1 MVSINRKIREIIS
14 YYKLSDRQFALKI
27 GVTQSV
33 IGSMFQKDTEPSSK
47 VIQLTASAFPEISL
61 EWFIRGKGD
70 MFKSQNKE
78 IEGTNKL
85 VDTIAT
91 FPNFLNTKSGM
102 IDRIKDI
109 IKLSG
114 LSDRAFALKC
124 GINQQTLFNQLKGIR
139 AISLDTVLSIYK
151 TFPDVST
158 NWLLLGEG
166 DMLKSQSRETERIN
180 KLVDTIATLQESIN
194 TKSETIALLNEK
206 IKLLESQIEK

>member
-14 YYKLSDRQFALKI
+14 YYKLSDRQFDLKI

-85 VDTIAT
+85 VYTIAT

-124 GINQQTLFNQLKGIR
+124 GINQPTLFNQLKGIR

>member
-14 YYKLSDRQFALKI
+14 YYKLSDRQFDLKI
-27 GVTQSV
+27 GVTQ
-33 IGSMFQKDTEPSSK
+33 SMFQKDTEPSSK

>member
-1 MVSINRKIREIIS
+1 MITRIESLRDYFGLSTRAFAIKCGLKQPTLDKQLKRLRSVSADTIIAIC
-14 YYKLSDRQFALKI
+14 K
-27 GVTQSV
+27 T
-33 IGSMFQKDTEPSSK
+33 
-47 VIQLTASAFPEISL
+47 FPEISL

-85 VDTIAT
+85 VDTTAT

-139 AISLDTVLSIYK
+139 AISLDTVISICK
-151 TFPDVST
+151 TFPEISRD
-158 NWLLLGEG
+158 WLLLGEG
-166 DMLKSQSRETERIN
+166 DMLKSQSRET
-180 KLVDTIATLQESIN
+180 DTIATQQESIN

>member
-1 MVSINRKIREIIS
+1 MVSINRKVREIIS

-33 IGSMFQKDTEPSSK
+33 IGSMFQKGTEPSSK
-47 VIQLTASAFPEISL
+47 VIQLTASTFPEISL
-61 EWFIRGKGD
+61 EWFIRGEGN

-78 IEGTNKL
+78 IERTNKL
-85 VDTIAT
+85 VDTTAT
-91 FPNFLNTKSGM
+91 FPNFLNTKSEM

-109 IKLSG
+109 IKFSG

-124 GINQQTLFNQLKGIR
+124 GINQPTLFNQLKGIR
-139 AISLDTVLSIYK
+139 AISLDTVLSVCK
-151 TFPDVST
+151 RFPDVST

-166 DMLKSQSRETERIN
+166 DMFKSQSREMERIN

-206 IKLLESQIEK
+206 IKQLESQIEK

>member
-1 MVSINRKIREIIS
+1 MIS
-14 YYKLSDRQFALKI
+14 
-27 GVTQSV
+27 
-33 IGSMFQKDTEPSSK
+33 
-47 VIQLTASAFPEISL
+47 
-61 EWFIRGKGD
+61 
-70 MFKSQNKE
+70 
-78 IEGTNKL
+78 
-85 VDTIAT
+85 
-91 FPNFLNTKSGM
+91 
-102 IDRIKDI
+102 RIKDI

-124 GINQQTLFNQLKGIR
+124 GINQPTLFNQLKGIR

-166 DMLKSQSRETERIN
+166 DMFKSQSRETERIN

>member
-124 GINQQTLFNQLKGIR
+124 GINEPTLFNQLKGIR

-151 TFPDVST
+151 TFPNVST